1 MLIGCFT
8 VYIIEK
14 CVIELVY
21 VLLIQT
27 LIVLGILSSM
37 IFKSGLAFFSW
48 PRVHKAF
55 QSQDQDVKKITLTFL
70 KPIFYLT
77 IDCWYSIKYV
87 LQNYTSQNSK
97 PFFIIEKVNFIVA
110 TVTTM

>member
-55 QSQDQDVKKITLTFL
+55 QSQDQDQAQVKHSFTMDFL
-70 KPIFYLT
+70 RNL
-77 IDCWYSIKYV
+77 
-87 LQNYTSQNSK
+87 L
-97 PFFIIEKVNFIVA
+97 
-110 TVTTM
+110 

>member
-1 MLIGCFT
+1 MCAQLRTMRTGSYASVRNITRPG
-8 VYIIEK
+8 
-14 CVIELVY
+14 
-21 VLLIQT
+21 
-27 LIVLGILSSM
+27 
-37 IFKSGLAFFSW
+37 
-48 PRVHKAF
+48 VHKAF
-55 QSQDQDVKKITLTFL
+55 QSQDQDVKKIISTFL